1 MIVTIKL
8 DLGPPTSCSKSEQ
21 KIESKEQR
29 SIAYKEQ
36 RNARIGLWLDES
48 AREQPWN
55 GLDARVQ
62 RKG

>member
-8 DLGPPTSCSKSEQ
+8 DLGPRTSFSKPEPKAEPKEGRRIVSR
-21 KIESKEQR
+21 EQR
-29 SIAYKEQ
+29 D
-36 RNARIGLWLDES
+36 ARIGLWLEES

>member
-8 DLGPPTSCSKSEQ
+8 DLGTRTSFSKPEP
-21 KIESKEQR
+21 KTEPKEQR
-29 SIAYKEQ
+29 RVTSREQ
-36 RNARIGLWLDES
+36 RDARISLWLDES